1 MNEENKNERNNDP
14 ENGGGKLLV
23 FIAIGLIALGAVA
36 LGLYFT
42 VLGIYALVTSLVL
55 EFAAMICTNIQ
66 KRRNDL
72 KWLKFVNLAA
82 YAVFFA
88 AVAVLVLR
96 SVL

>member
-1 MNEENKNERNNDP
+1 MTENNENKQNNEP
-14 ENGGGKLLV
+14 ENNGDKL
-23 FIAIGLIALGAVA
+23 FIFVAIGLIALGAVA